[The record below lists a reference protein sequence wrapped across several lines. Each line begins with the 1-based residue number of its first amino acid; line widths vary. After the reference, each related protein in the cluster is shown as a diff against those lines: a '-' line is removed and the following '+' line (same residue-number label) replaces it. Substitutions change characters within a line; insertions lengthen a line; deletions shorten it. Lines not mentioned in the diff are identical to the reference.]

1 MVPFTPEMWG
11 VLAIWTLAIMSPGP
25 AFLVLSQL
33 AAGRSRS
40 AAFGASLGIAIV
52 AVSFAALTMGGL
64 AVVVARVGWLA
75 SALRI
80 AGAFYLIYL
89 GLSIFRSSGE
99 GESPREGVSER
110 ADFRAG
116 VRTGMLTAASNPK
129 AIAFFLSLFVVALPH
144 DLSLAA
150 KLELLAAG
158 FVVEVAWYAL
168 VGTVLSTSWVRS
180 RYAKARATIERV
192 LGSALVLAGVKM
204 SGE

>member
-11 VLAIWTLAIMSPGP
+11 VLAIWLLAVMSPGP

-33 AAGRSRS
+33 AAGRSRAT
-40 AAFGASLGIAIV
+40 AAGASLGIAIV
-52 AVSFAALTMGGL
+52 ATTFAALTMCGL
-64 AVVVARVGWLA
+64 AVVVAEVGWLA

-89 GLSIFRSSGE
+89 GLTLFKESGGQSSAVGE
-99 GESPREGVSER
+99 ASGGR
-110 ADFRAG
+110 DFVAG
-116 VRTGMLTAASNPK
+116 LRTGMLTAASNPK
-129 AIAFFLSLFVVALPH
+129 GIAFFLSLFVVALPH

-150 KLELLAAG
+150 KVELLLAG
-158 FVVEVAWYAL
+158 FSIEMGWYAL
-168 VGTVLSTSWVRS
+168 LGTVLSAPWVRL
-180 RYAKARATIERV
+180 RYARARATIERV